1 MLAGSAKH
9 WRGLVAV
16 AGVACLL
23 GTASAHDLALDEHV
37 QYIVTLEEAKGH
49 FLASRASYRLD
60 QHVRAG
66 VHASHPIQELGYR
79 LYRPVTAVDPALGKR
94 VETGLKEPGRAV
106 EARVPASEY
115 DAVVTRA
122 LALLDEAGQRA
133 VPAETLKRPAF
144 QARVI
149 RGLLDLVVEEYDESV
164 AKGKVVVEIEYQDA
178 WGFLQRARTLYEA
191 VKARLRFGD
200 ARAAKAIDE
209 QFRTLTTAIPSVTPP
224 KAAMSAERVR
234 AAADAIANAVEQA
247 AQ

>member
-1 MLAGSAKH
+1 MLAGRTKH
-9 WRGLVAV
+9 WRGFVAV
-16 AGVACLL
+16 ACVACLL
-23 GTASAHDLALDEHV
+23 GTASAQDPALDEHV
-37 QYIVTLEEAKGH
+37 RYIVTLEEAKGH
-49 FLASRASYRLD
+49 LLASRASYRLD

-94 VETGLKEPGRAV
+94 VEAGLKEPGRAV

-115 DAVVTRA
+115 DGVVTRT
-122 LALLDEAGQRA
+122 LTLLDEAGQRA
-133 VPAETLKRPAF
+133 VPAETLARPAF

-164 AKGKVVVEIEYQDA
+164 ANGKVVVEIEYQDA
-178 WGFLQRARTLYEA
+178 WGFLQRTRTLYDA

-209 QFRTLTTAIPSVTPP
+209 QFRTLTTALPSVTPP

-234 AAADAIANAVEQA
+234 AAADAIANAIEKA